1 MTDIYNRKD
10 LVVDVDKKLMPGR
23 YTHKEIDE
31 IICAALT
38 AIATA
43 VGEGRHVSIHGFG
56 AWQAVERRE
65 RVGRSLYGERV
76 EIPQR
81 RRVKFR
87 RRRSSRMS
95 PKTARAHWKGGRS
108 RHVARPA
115 APPNSYVCAL
125 S

>member
-1 MTDIYNRKD
+1 MADIYNRKD
-10 LVVDVDKKLMPGR
+10 LVVDVDKQLMPGR
-23 YTHKEIDE
+23 YNHKEIDE

-81 RRVKFR
+81 RRVKFKA
-87 RRRSSRMS
+87 S
-95 PKTARAHWKGGRS
+95 PKFERVAENGSGALGGRS
-108 RHVARPA
+108 ITARRA
-115 APPNSYVCAL
+115 ARRDT
-125 S
+125 

>member
-1 MTDIYNRKD
+1 MADIYNRKD
-10 LVVDVDKKLMPGR
+10 LVVDVDKRLMPGR

-31 IICAALT
+31 IICATLT

-43 VGEGRHVSIHGFG
+43 VGEGQHVSIHGFG

-81 RRVKFR
+81 RRVKFKA
-87 RRRSSRMS
+87 S
-95 PKTARAHWKGGRS
+95 PKFEDVAKNGSGALEGRSITARRT
-108 RHVARPA
+108 ARRA
-115 APPNSYVCAL
+115 T
-125 S
+125 